1 MGPPHFAP
9 QAVYWTETGLF
20 LMPLRDHTLRPDV
33 PPLSQLHLPASTNS
47 LAENSP
53 KYEVSSIA
61 ELPGAT
67 PQPWSDPRP
76 GVPAGE
82 LHKHRVESVVL
93 GNQRSVAVYTPPGY
107 RKEEKGYPW
116 LLLFDEATYQSQV
129 PAPVI
134 LDNLIAERRI
144 APMVAVL
151 LNYPTQDARERELFA
166 NPRFADFVSQE
177 LVPWVSREY
186 HISTDSTKNVVGG
199 LSAGG
204 FAAACLAV
212 HHSEIFGNVISQSGA
227 FWWAPKRDEGEEPK
241 WLAREYASSA
251 RQPVKFYLEAGM
263 FGTTSK
269 AAGGQILETSRH
281 LRDVFR
287 AKGYRGRI

>member
-263 FGTTSK
+263 FENDIKGSGRPNPGDQPTS
-269 AAGGQILETSRH
+269 T
-281 LRDVFR
+281 
-287 AKGYRGRI
+287 